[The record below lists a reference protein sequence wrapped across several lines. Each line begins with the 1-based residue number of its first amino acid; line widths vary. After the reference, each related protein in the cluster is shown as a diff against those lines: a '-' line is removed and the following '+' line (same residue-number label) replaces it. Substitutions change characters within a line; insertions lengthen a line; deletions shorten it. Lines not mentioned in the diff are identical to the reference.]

1 MGAAAR
7 GSGEDT
13 AARLHRS
20 AIRLLRQVRR
30 TDAATG
36 LTPARASV
44 LSVLVF
50 GGERTLGELAVA
62 EMVSA
67 PTMTRLVRGLEADG
81 YVVRQADVRDGRVT
95 RVRATAKGR
104 RVLESARRRR
114 IEQVAAL
121 LSELSA
127 GELRT
132 VRESVTLLER
142 VLG

>member
-1 MGAAAR
+1 MGAHAR
-7 GSGEDT
+7 GSREDT
-13 AARLHRS
+13 AARLHRAS
-20 AIRLLRQVRR
+20 IRLLRQVRR

-50 GGERTLGELAVA
+50 GGERTLGELAGT

-67 PTMTRLVRGLEADG
+67 PTMTRLVRGLESEG
-81 YVVRQADVRDGRVT
+81 HVVRQADVRDGRVT

-104 RVLESARRRR
+104 RVLEAARRRR
-114 IEQVAAL
+114 IEQVMGL
-121 LSELSA
+121 LSELSDTEVSA
-127 GELRT
+127 
-132 VRESVTLLER
+132 VRETVMLLER